1 MTDISHYTKNLGRVS
16 IIEDEIADTVDSFC
30 MLEEMNIHK
39 KKKNIYP
46 GSLPPISIGQNVKNR
61 HEYNYFYI
69 QGL

>member
-39 KKKNIYP
+39 KKK
-46 GSLPPISIGQNVKNR
+46 
-61 HEYNYFYI
+61 EYLSWIPAPYLYRSKC
-69 QGL
+69 

>member
-39 KKKNIYP
+39 KKR
-46 GSLPPISIGQNVKNR
+46 ISI
-61 HEYNYFYI
+61 
-69 QGL
+69 LDPCLLSL

>member
-30 MLEEMNIHK
+30 MLAEEMNIH

-61 HEYNYFYI
+61 HEYNFIYKGYK
-69 QGL
+69 